1 MESLPHRLCIVW
13 WACWEGS
20 SKVESLLR
28 STATSSSFNTLCVVY
43 YDYMYMVYREDILIL
58 HVEKIEL
65 SYIMKVLEIERTMV
79 VPIVETKTKKGSFL
93 QRI

>member
-1 MESLPHRLCIVW
+1 
-13 WACWEGS
+13 
-20 SKVESLLR
+20 
-28 STATSSSFNTLCVVY
+28 
-43 YDYMYMVYREDILIL
+43 MVYRADILIL

-93 QRI
+93 LFGTKYKAKNIIHDVR